1 MRTTYAGLVK
11 FVANEFENTCNEE
24 GFDTF
29 SEMTRCYQM
38 DSADI
43 RAEAA
48 AIVRSVKDAYMDE
61 DSGEVTLDDGSDEP
75 YKYKPFITAARKE
88 LRSRGY

>member
-48 AIVRSVKDAYMDE
+48 AMA
-61 DSGEVTLDDGSDEP
+61 
-75 YKYKPFITAARKE
+75 
-88 LRSRGY
+88 LRGK

>member
-43 RAEAA
+43 RAEALIWMRTA
-48 AIVRSVKDAYMDE
+48 VRSHL
-61 DSGEVTLDDGSDEP
+61 T
-75 YKYKPFITAARKE
+75 TALTNPISTSRL
-88 LRSRGY
+88 LRR